1 MKGIRTKMPFIAF
14 FSETIPVPPQFFL
27 FHRSGSMFSIWDAL
41 LFCIFVKQD
50 GSLVPSS
57 FVYIMT
63 ITNIQRTLVVY
74 FK

>member
-1 MKGIRTKMPFIAF
+1 
-14 FSETIPVPPQFFL
+14 
-27 FHRSGSMFSIWDAL
+27 MFSIWDAL

-63 ITNIQRTLVVY
+63 ITNIQWTLVVY
-74 FK
+74 FT